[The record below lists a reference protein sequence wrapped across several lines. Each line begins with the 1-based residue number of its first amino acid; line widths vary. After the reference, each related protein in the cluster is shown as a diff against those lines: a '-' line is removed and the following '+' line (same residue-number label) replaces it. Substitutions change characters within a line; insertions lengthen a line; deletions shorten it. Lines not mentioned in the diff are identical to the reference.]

1 MTTDLTEKNIE
12 SITVDVSAQRIAR
25 VYAEALYEAAGPPE
39 QARELLDELTALVFD
54 VFQRDANLELY
65 LSSGAVGRDHK
76 KTLID
81 KTFASRASDTLVNFL
96 LVLNQH
102 DRLDLLRAIQRAY
115 KQLYEERSGLILV
128 EVRSA
133 APLSDQQ
140 MERLR
145 QELRASFKHEPLM
158 AAKVDPDLIGGLTV
172 QVGDWLYDASVRT
185 QLETLRNQLIESSSH
200 AIQSGRDRF
209 SSQ

>member
-1 MTTDLTEKNIE
+1 MTTDPNEKIIE
-12 SITVDVSAQRIAR
+12 PITADVSAQRIAR
-25 VYAEALYEAAGPPE
+25 VYAEALYEAAGSPE
-39 QARELLDELTALVFD
+39 QAHELLDELTALIFD
-54 VFQRDANLELY
+54 VFQRDPSLELY

-76 KTLID
+76 KGLIN
-81 KTFASRASDTLVNFL
+81 KTFVGRASDTLVNFL

-115 KQLYEERSGLILV
+115 KELYEERSGLILV

-133 APLSDQQ
+133 AQLSDQQ

-145 QELRASFKHEPLM
+145 QELRQSFKREPLV